1 MIFFLSLVC
10 AINIIIIGV
19 GNVLCIYPRL
29 WQHHHLPF
37 FLINLFVC
45 FVFLNGDFLHI
56 LNVAGFWFVIFY
68 TLTCILFKKLQ
79 LDLHFLK
86 QHEV

>member
-1 MIFFLSLVC
+1 MIFFLSLVS
-10 AINIIIIGV
+10 AINIIIVGV
-19 GNVLCIYPRL
+19 GNVLCIYPVATSSSS
-29 WQHHHLPF
+29 
-37 FLINLFVC
+37 ILFNKFVLY
-45 FVFLNGDFLHI
+45 FVFWNGDFLHS

-68 TLTCILFKKLQ
+68 TLTYILLKKLQ